1 MGKRTLAMVLY
12 DPAAADQQR
21 DAKRARP
28 SAHACAVVPYDTA
41 QPAANVEPIN
51 AVPLNAF
58 APHPRPRRAP
68 APAIIQVP
76 EEPACLREHI
86 LPALGLRNDL
96 AVHFVDSKRVTDTDL
111 DAHQNRFRLPADGV
125 LRRLR
130 PILTA
135 EELDAANLLLHDP
148 LPKPRRQQPEPVP
161 LQLEKLAAGDEEQE
175 KKVRK
180 KRQGMVHGGLPV
192 RMVDLAAGAS
202 GELLLSRWS
211 SSSGTIVKGGGYMDF
226 VRRCSFREHDVVD
239 IWAFKQR
246 ELRLFGKTMVDESYL
261 HLFIVKRDSTHHQS
275 RQE

>member
-1 MGKRTLAMVLY
+1 MVLY
-12 DPAAADQQR
+12 DPAAAQQQHA
-21 DAKRARP
+21 AKRAQP
-28 SAHACAVVPYDTA
+28 SACAGAVVPYDAA
-41 QPAANVEPIN
+41 QPADVIEPLN
-51 AVPLNAF
+51 AVPLNAI
-58 APHPRPRRAP
+58 APRPRRAP
-68 APAIIQVP
+68 AAPAIIIP
-76 EEPACLREHI
+76 EEPACLRKHI
-86 LPALGLRNDL
+86 LPALGLREDL
-96 AVHFVDSKRVTDTDL
+96 PVHFVDRKCVTDTDL

-135 EELDAANLLLHDP
+135 DELDAANLLHDP
-148 LPKPRRQQPEPVP
+148 LPKPRRQQPELEPIL
-161 LQLEKLAAGDEEQE
+161 LQLNFTTDGEEQG

-202 GELLLSRWS
+202 RELLLSRWS

-226 VRRCSFREHDVVD
+226 VRRCSFKEHDVVD

-261 HLFIVKRDSTHHQS
+261 HLFIVKRDATQLL
-275 RQE
+275 

>member
-1 MGKRTLAMVLY
+1 MGKRTQAMVVY
-12 DPAAADQQR
+12 DAAGSQQR
-21 DAKRARP
+21 AAKRARP
-28 SAHACAVVPYDTA
+28 SADAAAGAVVPYDVMT
-41 QPAANVEPIN
+41 PID
-51 AVPLNAF
+51 AVPLNAV
-58 APHPRPRRAP
+58 APRPRWVPAP
-68 APAIIQVP
+68 PAIIQQVP
-76 EEPACLREHI
+76 EEPAYLREHI
-86 LPALGLRNDL
+86 LPALGLRDDL
-96 AVHFVDSKRVTDTDL
+96 PVHFVDSKRVTDTDL

-125 LRRLR
+125 LRHLR

-135 EELDAANLLLHDP
+135 EELDAANLLHDP
-148 LPKPRRQQPEPVP
+148 LPKPRRQPEPEPP
-161 LQLEKLAAGDEEQE
+161 LQLESLTAEEG

-246 ELRLFGKTMVDESYL
+246 ELRLFGKTMVHESHL
-261 HLFIVKRDSTHHQS
+261 HLFIVKRDGTQQQS

>member
-1 MGKRTLAMVLY
+1 MVVY
-12 DPAAADQQR
+12 DSAAAQQR
-21 DAKRARP
+21 AAKQPRP
-28 SAHACAVVPYDTA
+28 SEPAGAVVPYDAA
-41 QPAANVEPIN
+41 QPEDIEPIN
-51 AVPLNAF
+51 AVPLNAI
-58 APHPRPRRAP
+58 APRPRRAAP
-68 APAIIQVP
+68 APAIIIP
-76 EEPACLREHI
+76 EEPACLRKHI
-86 LPALGLRNDL
+86 LPALGLREDL
-96 AVHFVDSKRVTDTDL
+96 PVHFVDRKRVTDTDL

-135 EELDAANLLLHDP
+135 AELDAANLLHDP
-148 LPKPRRQQPEPVP
+148 LPKPRRQQPEPEPV
-161 LQLEKLAAGDEEQE
+161 LQLTENHTGGDAEQG

-180 KRQGMVHGGLPV
+180 KKQGMVHGGLPV

-246 ELRLFGKTMVDESYL
+246 ELRLFGKTMVDESHL
-261 HLFIVKRDSTHHQS
+261 HLFIIKRDVTQ
-275 RQE
+275 Q

>member
-12 DPAAADQQR
+12 DPAAAHQR
-21 DAKRARP
+21 DAKQARP
-28 SAHACAVVPYDTA
+28 SADAGAVVPYDAA
-41 QPAANVEPIN
+41 QSANVEPIN
-51 AVPLNAF
+51 AVPLNAI
-58 APHPRPRRAP
+58 APRPQRAARAA
-68 APAIIQVP
+68 APAIIP
-76 EEPACLREHI
+76 DEPACLRERI

-96 AVHFVDSKRVTDTDL
+96 PVHFVDRKSVTGTDL

-135 EELDAANLLLHDP
+135 GELDAANLLHDP
-148 LPKPRRQQPEPVP
+148 PPKSSRQQVE
-161 LQLEKLAAGDEEQE
+161 LENLTADGEEQG
-175 KKVRK
+175 KKGRK
-180 KRQGMVHGGLPV
+180 KKQGMVHGGLSV

-226 VRRCSFREHDVVD
+226 VRRCSFNEHDVVD

-246 ELRLFGKTMVDESYL
+246 ELRLFGKTMVDESHL
-261 HLFIVKRDSTHHQS
+261 HLFIIKTDGTQLQTSQ
-275 RQE
+275 

>member
-12 DPAAADQQR
+12 DPAAAHQQR

-28 SAHACAVVPYDTA
+28 SAHAGAVVPYDTA

-58 APHPRPRRAP
+58 APHPRPRRAL
-68 APAIIQVP
+68 APAIIQQVP
-76 EEPACLREHI
+76 EEPACLRELI

-130 PILTA
+130 PILTPG
-135 EELDAANLLLHDP
+135 ELDAANLLHDP
-148 LPKPRRQQPEPVP
+148 LPKPRRQQLEPEP
-161 LQLEKLAAGDEEQE
+161 LQLESLTADEG
-175 KKVRK
+175 KNVRK

-192 RMVDLAAGAS
+192 RLVDLAAGAS

-211 SSSGTIVKGGGYMDF
+211 SSSGTIVKGGGFMDF

-246 ELRLFGKTMVDESYL
+246 EVRLFGKTMVQESHL
-261 HLFIVKRDSTHHQS
+261 HLFILKRDGTQQQQS

>member
-1 MGKRTLAMVLY
+1 MGKRTLVMVLY
-12 DPAAADQQR
+12 DPAAAD
-21 DAKRARP
+21 AKRARGP
-28 SAHACAVVPYDTA
+28 SADAGAVVPYD
-41 QPAANVEPIN
+41 VEPIIN
-51 AVPLNAF
+51 AVPLNAI
-58 APHPRPRRAP
+58 APGPRRAAP
-68 APAIIQVP
+68 APAHAIIP
-76 EEPACLREHI
+76 ELPACLRERI
-86 LPALGLRNDL
+86 LPALGLRENL
-96 AVHFVDSKRVTDTDL
+96 PVHFVDSKRVTDTDL

-135 EELDAANLLLHDP
+135 EELDAANLLHDP
-148 LPKPRRQQPEPVP
+148 LPKPRRQPEPEPP
-161 LQLEKLAAGDEEQE
+161 LQLESLTAEEG

-261 HLFIVKRDSTHHQS
+261 HLFIVKRDSTHHLS

>member
-1 MGKRTLAMVLY
+1 MVLY
-12 DPAAADQQR
+12 DPAAAAATSQQR
-21 DAKRARP
+21 AAKQARP
-28 SAHACAVVPYDTA
+28 SEPAGAVVPYDAA
-41 QPAANVEPIN
+41 QPEDVEPIN
-51 AVPLNAF
+51 AVPLNAI
-58 APHPRPRRAP
+58 APRPRRAP
-68 APAIIQVP
+68 AAPAIIIP

-86 LPALGLRNDL
+86 LPVLGLREDL
-96 AVHFVDSKRVTDTDL
+96 PVHYVDRKRVTDTDL

-135 EELDAANLLLHDP
+135 DELDAANLLHDP
-148 LPKPRRQQPEPVP
+148 LPKPRRQPEAAEQ
-161 LQLEKLAAGDEEQE
+161 LQLEMNLTSDDG

-246 ELRLFGKTMVDESYL
+246 ELRLFGKTMVDESHL
-261 HLFIVKRDSTHHQS
+261 HLFIVKRDATQLL
-275 RQE
+275 

>member
-1 MGKRTLAMVLY
+1 MVLY
-12 DPAAADQQR
+12 DPAAAHQR

-28 SAHACAVVPYDTA
+28 PACAGAVVPYG
-41 QPAANVEPIN
+41 VEPIIN
-51 AVPLNAF
+51 AVPLNAI
-58 APHPRPRRAP
+58 APRPRRAP
-68 APAIIQVP
+68 APPAIIQVP
-76 EEPACLREHI
+76 EEPACLRERI
-86 LPALGLRNDL
+86 LPALGLRDDL
-96 AVHFVDSKRVTDTDL
+96 PVHFVDRKRVTDTDL

-135 EELDAANLLLHDP
+135 GELDAANLLHDT
-148 LPKPRRQQPEPVP
+148 LPKPKR
-161 LQLEKLAAGDEEQE
+161 QLELENLITAHDEEQG

-226 VRRCSFREHDVVD
+226 VRRCSFKEHDIVD

-246 ELRLFGKTMVDESYL
+246 ALRLFGKTMVDESYL
-261 HLFIVKRDSTHHQS
+261 YLFIVKRDGTQL
-275 RQE
+275 Q